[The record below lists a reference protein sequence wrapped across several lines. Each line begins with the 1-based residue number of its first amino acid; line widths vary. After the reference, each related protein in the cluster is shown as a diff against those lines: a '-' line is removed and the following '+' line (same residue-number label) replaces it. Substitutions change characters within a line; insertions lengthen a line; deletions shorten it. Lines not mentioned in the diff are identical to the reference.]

1 MLRHVRG
8 CHGNSYHPAYRR
20 LSPLSNRVDSIR
32 FDTAGFTFQREGDN
46 TRVWLTPD
54 GDPVGL
60 FHFAIKPDIPA
71 ALDSIDALRAFS
83 RSATAAAGGAI
94 IEVETVSVD
103 RSLALRQIIKVPQQ
117 PHGMT
122 YVGSILLPF
131 RDFSFVIKVHGQ
143 ERGTTGVR
151 DAVVLDESF
160 GDGRVQ
166 VDAESKTLRGWMQ
179 DPYDPAVHDGFSRNL
194 AESAEYDARFP
205 NHPLSRL
212 RRTLAHLQRTIQ
224 VGDDVRRSPPFV
236 FAQ

>member
-143 ERGTTGVR
+143 ERGTTGR
-151 DAVVLDESF
+151 RAGSRPR
-160 GDGRVQ
+160 RVG
-166 VDAESKTLRGWMQ
+166 L
-179 DPYDPAVHDGFSRNL
+179 DPAVRDGFSRNL